1 MIKIIKMM
9 SRPVALTTF
18 FGLTLFLSA
27 CAEKPAPVVENAP
40 PAFYRNLETAGSIL
54 DLKDA
59 ARTIS
64 TYRVS
69 KGLKPVVIDTNLV
82 ALAQSHAN
90 AQAKAKKIGH
100 SIGGSFRSRI
110 RRLENKRGHSVE
122 NLSAGYRTFAA
133 AFSGWTN
140 SKGHNA
146 NLLNK
151 KVTRMGIAKAVNSK
165 SKYKVFWTLIMT
177 SEPL

>member
-110 RRLENKRGHSVE
+110 RRL
-122 NLSAGYRTFAA
+122 
-133 AFSGWTN
+133 
-140 SKGHNA
+140 
-146 NLLNK
+146 
-151 KVTRMGIAKAVNSK
+151 
-165 SKYKVFWTLIMT
+165 
-177 SEPL
+177 

>member
-1 MIKIIKMM
+1 MRRSVITK
-9 SRPVALTTF
+9 ALCGF
-18 FGLTLFLSA
+18 AMLLSA
-27 CAEKPAPVVENAP
+27 CAERPAPLPVADNSP
-40 PAFYRNLETAGSIL
+40 PAFYRNLESAGSIL

-69 KGLKPVVIDTNLV
+69 KGLKPVVIDPDLV

-110 RRLENKRGHSVE
+110 RTLKTKRGDSVE

-133 AFSGWTN
+133 AFSGWTR

-151 KVTRMGIAKAVNSK
+151 KVTRMGIAKAVNSS

-177 SEPL
+177 SEPR